1 MNFFPDTHKTIQAYD
16 LEDDQTNFVLREDR
30 KKIKSF
36 TLDDSDQY
44 ALVNI
49 PRHVIIQFD
58 ILKND
63 SDFLSLYSKLFI
75 NCRVFTYGV

>member
-16 LEDDQTNFVLREDR
+16 LEDDQTNFVLREDH

-49 PRHVIIQFD
+49 PNKVIIQFD

-63 SDFLSLYSKLFI
+63 SFPNSMGKYLKIRITVLMY
-75 NCRVFTYGV
+75 Y

>member
-16 LEDDQTNFVLREDR
+16 LEDDQTNFVLREDQ

-49 PRHVIIQFD
+49 PNHVIIQFD

-63 SDFLSLYSKLFI
+63 LLPNSMGKYLKIGITVLIY
-75 NCRVFTYGV
+75 Y

>member
-16 LEDDQTNFVLREDR
+16 LEDDQTNFVLREDQ

-49 PRHVIIQFD
+49 PNHVIIQFD

-63 SDFLSLYSKLFI
+63 LLPNSMGKYLKIRITVLIY
-75 NCRVFTYGV
+75 Y